1 MKRTGMILSAIAV
14 SALLISS
21 CRKQPLNDM
30 TEEESRIY
38 VTNYND
44 TADFTSYKTFS
55 IVDSVAVISNRED
68 AKKELTEY
76 DVKLLNSLKTSLQ
89 GRGYTLVDKA
99 AKPDL
104 AVNVS
109 RIDNT
114 TTSIGYNPGYWAGYP
129 GYWDSGY
136 WGYPGFDYWFPSY
149 YSVFRTR
156 EKSVVVDL
164 LDLKNA
170 AHADNK
176 LNAIWNAMLRGT
188 GVWNSDNIESMVK
201 AVIDQSAYLK
211 TTTN

>member
-21 CRKQPLNDM
+21 CRKEPLNDM

-55 IVDSVAVISNRED
+55 IVDSVAVISNRTD
-68 AKKELTEY
+68 DKKELTEY

-114 TTSIGYNPGYWAGYP
+114 TTSIGYDPGYWAGYP

-136 WGYPGFDYWFPSY
+136 WGYPGYDYWFPSY

-170 AHADNK
+170 PHADNK
-176 LNAIWNAMLRGT
+176 LNAVWNAMLRGT
-188 GVWNSDNIESMVK
+188 GVWNSANIESMVK
-201 AVIDQSAYLK
+201 AVIDQSTYLK
-211 TTTN
+211 ASNN

>member
-21 CRKQPLNDM
+21 CRKEPLNDM

-68 AKKELTEY
+68 AKKELTAY

-89 GRGYTLVDKA
+89 GRGYTLVDKG

-114 TTSIGYNPGYWAGYP
+114 TTSIGYDPGYWAGYP

-170 AHADNK
+170 PHADNK

-211 TTTN
+211 ASNN

>member
-1 MKRTGMILSAIAV
+1 MKRTGMILSAIAIG
-14 SALLISS
+14 ALLFSS
-21 CRKQPLNDM
+21 CRKEPLNDM

-55 IVDSVAVISNRED
+55 IVDSVAVISNRAD

-76 DVKLLNSLKTSLQ
+76 DAKLLNSLKTSLQ
-89 GRGYTLVDKA
+89 GRGYTLVDKG

-114 TTSIGYNPGYWAGYP
+114 TTSIGYNPGYWTGFP

-156 EKSVVVDL
+156 EKSVVIDL
-164 LDLKNA
+164 VDLKNA
-170 AHADNK
+170 PHADNK

-188 GVWNSDNIESMVK
+188 GVWNSSNIESMVK
-201 AVIDQSAYLK
+201 AVFDQSAYLK
-211 TTTN
+211 AGTN

>member
-14 SALLISS
+14 GALLFSS
-21 CRKQPLNDM
+21 CRKEPLNDM

-55 IVDSVAVISNRED
+55 IVDSVAVISNRAD
-68 AKKELTEY
+68 AKKELTAY
-76 DVKLLNSLKTSLQ
+76 DAKLLNSLKTSLQ

-114 TTSIGYNPGYWAGYP
+114 TTSIGYNPGYWTGFP

-164 LDLKNA
+164 VDLKNA
-170 AHADNK
+170 PHADNK

-188 GVWNSDNIESMVK
+188 GVWNSDNIDSMVK
-201 AVIDQSAYLK
+201 AVFDQSAYLK
-211 TTTN
+211 ASNN